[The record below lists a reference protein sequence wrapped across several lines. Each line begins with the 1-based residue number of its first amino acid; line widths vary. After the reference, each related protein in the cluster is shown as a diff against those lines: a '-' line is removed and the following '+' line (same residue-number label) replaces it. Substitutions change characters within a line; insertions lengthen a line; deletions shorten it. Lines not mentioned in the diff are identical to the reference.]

1 MNRNPNLLNS
11 EKWIKQI
18 VYFLESLP
26 ELTPQQFSDKIKSK
40 GYIAQERAVKAV
52 SLMAYRHIARLKK
65 IYLRNISRNLLPPKF
80 NMLFVGPTGCGK
92 TYLIELLFKEILK
105 LPTTIVDMTNYSET
119 GYVGQDA
126 ATILTRLLYASRL
139 DPAIAS
145 MGIVCLDEFD
155 KIASGQ
161 NNAVFAGAG
170 TTKDVSGLG
179 VQRELLK
186 MLESSEITV
195 PIELSHSDYAPKTL
209 LSTQDIPFI
218 ACGSFSGLKG
228 LIERKNEYIGFKRK
242 GLSGEQDKIAVT
254 YTEDDVEISKHFL
267 DYGLLPELIARFKR
281 IIPFHALN
289 EEQLQDILK
298 NNIMK
303 TYKYEFKL
311 DGIKLEIDKSVYKEI
326 INKSIIKETGARG
339 IESALIRFLEDA
351 AYHVYSNS
359 GIKNIKILI
368 KDGDVDYRFE

>member
-126 ATILTRLLYASRL
+126 ATILTRLLYASSL

-145 MGIVCLDEFD
+145 IGIVCLDEFD

-311 DGIKLEIDKSVYKEI
+311 DGIKLEVDKSVYKEI

>member
-281 IIPFHALN
+281 IIPLHALN